1 MEARVLDVWSH
12 ISPRYGGVGPAAA
25 GLAVAIG
32 LESGWHSS
40 LLAVCDPDEQEF
52 SDGIPETVKL
62 VRTSGVR
69 GINDARLRP
78 GLAAAIAHCDVCH
91 VHGMWLP
98 HTISARSL
106 ARTLKKPILS
116 SVHGML
122 EKWELNNKR
131 LKKALYSFC
140 FERPSLAKSHCLRA
154 LSEREAGDY
163 RRYGLKN
170 PIVIVPNGVAHL
182 SRVPLE
188 SFYTRFPQLA
198 GKQVVLFLSRV
209 HYKKG
214 ILNLLK
220 AWPDVIGKHKD
231 AHLLVAGPNNEHTL
245 ADAQGM
251 VTASRLADSVTFCGT
266 ISGDLKMAAL
276 SAARYFCLP
285 SYSEG
290 LSVAALE
297 ALSIGLP
304 VILTPECNVDGVAEY
319 GAGVVTSNDPS
330 QLADVLSECLRLSD
344 SQWNGMSQAAVRLA
358 RERFDW
364 RQIAESLRSAY
375 MWMMGGP
382 KPNCFVG

>member
-1 MEARVLDVWSH
+1 MGARILDVWSH
-12 ISPRYGGVGPAAA
+12 VSPRYGGVGPAAA

-32 LESGWHSS
+32 RKTGWHASM
-40 LLAVCDPDEQEF
+40 LAVCNPDEHEF
-52 SDGIPETVKL
+52 SDGIPETVNV
-62 VRTSGVR
+62 VRTWGVR
-69 GINDARLRP
+69 GMGDARLKS

-91 VHGMWLP
+91 VHGLWLP
-98 HTISARSL
+98 HTISTRSMAHAL
-106 ARTLKKPILS
+106 NKPVLS

-122 EKWELNNKR
+122 ERWELNNKR
-131 LKKALYSFC
+131 LKKALYSLF
-140 FERPSLAKSHCLRA
+140 FERPSLSKSHCLRA
-154 LSEREAGDY
+154 LSEREANDY

-182 SRVPLE
+182 TRVPLE
-188 SFYTRFPQLA
+188 SFFARFPQLA
-198 GKQVVLFLSRV
+198 GKQIVLYLSRV

-214 ILNLLK
+214 ILKLLK
-220 AWPDVIGKHKD
+220 AWPEVIGKCKE
-231 AHLLVAGPNNEHTL
+231 AHLLVAGPDYEHTL
-245 ADAQGM
+245 ADAQAM
-251 VTASRLADSVTFCGT
+251 VSSSRMEDSVTFCGT

-304 VILTPECNVDGVAEY
+304 VVLTPECNVDGVADC

-330 QLADVLSECLRLSD
+330 QLGDALSQCLRLSD
-344 SQWNGMSQAAVRLA
+344 SQWNAMSQAAVRLA

-364 RQIAESLRSAY
+364 DRIAESLRLAY
-375 MWMMGGP
+375 LWMMGGP
-382 KPNCFVG
+382 EPSCLVG